1 MIRQLR
7 KHPLTVRA
15 LELLLSK
22 DAPLHLQEIAQA
34 LGVHKVSAHRTMS
47 GLNDLKLVKV
57 QGGSDGRYRYFL
69 IPESKRR
76 DVKQLISATKQASQI
91 PIGRALLS
99 LGSAIQDQVT
109 RALIANGYAAKSAS
123 PAAPYDVLI
132 QVNEKTVGL
141 DIKIVTGNL
150 SDRKFD
156 EIVGHLLTFS
166 IRTKQHPLL
175 LVVVLIGAYDNKQ
188 VETSR
193 RLETQLHN
201 GFGLDVKFIWTPLQ
215 PLELDSTSL
224 QKSVIEPI
232 SKILESAR

>member
-22 DAPLHLQEIAQA
+22 EAPLHLQEIAQA

-57 QGGSDGRYRYFL
+57 QEGSDGRYRYFV
-69 IPESKRR
+69 IPESKKR
-76 DVKQLISATKQASQI
+76 DVAQLISATKQASQI

-109 RALIANGYAAKSAS
+109 RALTANGYTAKSAS
-123 PAAPYDVLI
+123 PASPYDVLI
-132 QVNEKTVGL
+132 QVDDKTVGL
-141 DIKIVTGNL
+141 DIKLVTGSL
-150 SDRKFD
+150 SERKFD
-156 EIVGHLLTFS
+156 EIVGHLLTSS
-166 IRTKQHPLL
+166 IRTRQRPTL
-175 LVVVLIGAYDNKQ
+175 LVVVLIGTHDNKQ

-201 GFGLDVKFIWTPLQ
+201 GFGLDVKFLWTPLQ
-215 PLELDSTSL
+215 PLELDSTNL
-224 QKSVIEPI
+224 QKSIIEPI
-232 SKILESAR
+232 SKILGQLR